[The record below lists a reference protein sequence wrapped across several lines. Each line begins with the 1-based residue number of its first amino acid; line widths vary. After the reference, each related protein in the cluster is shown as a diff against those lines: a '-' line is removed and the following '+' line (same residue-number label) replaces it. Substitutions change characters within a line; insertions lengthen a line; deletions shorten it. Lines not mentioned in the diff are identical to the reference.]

1 MDKALLLG
9 FDRQSFS
16 SHAAAKFS
24 WMVYQILPSKDRE
37 ILEQHGTTVL
47 YVLFMILVPGNAEAE
62 GNGRFHQR
70 PQYDRDRFLRR
81 QQTLYTLHQQGLMV
95 FLVFANLA
103 VMIDSQCLK
112 SEVRPLQKKN
122 RRSKNIR
129 WVQHYNAEQY
139 RGMLCF
145 PWFSWEGCG
154 DPRNIGQP
162 EE

>member
-9 FDRQSFS
+9 FDCRSFS
-16 SHAAAKFS
+16 SHAEAKFS
-24 WMVYQILPSKDRE
+24 WMIRFFQARTEGYWNSM
-37 ILEQHGTTVL
+37 EQ
-47 YVLFMILVPGNAEAE
+47 LFCMSMFLILVSGSAEAE

-70 PQYDRDRFLRR
+70 PQYNRDRFLRR

-103 VMIDSQCLK
+103 VMIDSLCAKQ
-112 SEVRPLQKKN
+112 EARALQKKN
-122 RRSKNIR
+122 RRSKNMR
-129 WVQHYNAEQY
+129 WIQHDTAEKY